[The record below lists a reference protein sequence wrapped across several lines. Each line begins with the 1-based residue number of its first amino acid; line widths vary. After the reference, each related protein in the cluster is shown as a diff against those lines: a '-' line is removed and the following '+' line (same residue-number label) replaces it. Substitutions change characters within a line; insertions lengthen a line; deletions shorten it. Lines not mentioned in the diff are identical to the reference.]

1 MIIVL
6 VIIAISILILV
17 HELGHFLV
25 AKKFGLLVEEFGIGF
40 PPRLFSKKIGE
51 TLYSVNLLP
60 FGGFV
65 KIYGEDPAPKQS
77 VGTGQVSSAR
87 AFYAQTA
94 WKRALVISAG
104 ILMNF
109 ILGWLIM
116 SAIFMIGVPQSLI
129 VTGIAL
135 NSPAA
140 IAGFQEGD
148 QLTDF
153 KKSDDFINF
162 IDQNKGKE
170 VSLNV
175 VRSNEPLSVKVIPRI
190 APPAG
195 EGALGVALA
204 EAGLEKQSFFLS
216 FWEGLKASV
225 GIVVMIVI
233 SLGQLLFSFFTQG
246 RVLEGFVGPIGI
258 FGVANQAAGLGAV
271 YLMQLIGLISLNLF
285 ILNILPFP
293 ALDGGRMF
301 FILLEKIKGKPL
313 SPNFER
319 SANAIGFLVLLFL
332 MIAVT
337 VRDLIKLF

>member
-225 GIVVMIVI
+225 GIVFMIVI
-233 SLGQLLFSFFTQG
+233 SLGQLLFSFFTEG

-258 FGVANQAAGLGAV
+258 FGVASQAAGLGAV
-271 YLMQLIGLISLNLF
+271 YFLQLIGLISLNLF